1 MRREITDSLSVLEGE
16 LARLERLFT
25 QLSAS
30 DEQSARHVGEARDL
44 ASRAHAEL
52 TTAVRLYEA
61 HQPAATAPARLGDRI
76 VLIET
81 RKISE
86 TFRTKVKLKTI
97 EASAP
102 PETAAAPAAPAA
114 PRSDDL
120 TSIRGIDASLA
131 ERLAR
136 HDVTTFATIA
146 AWGQDDVRRIS
157 AALDLGRQ
165 ISRQNWIEQAA
176 LLAGAAARPAAST
189 PASATAADRSV
200 GAAPPA
206 MEAAPPPAEADAAVT
221 DPVPPDRLQLIRGID
236 AAVAAALHD
245 NGVSRWSQ
253 IAVWRRAD
261 IEQLSGKLGLG
272 ARIARQGWI
281 EQAAMLASGRMSHHA
296 TRLAA
301 GDYDCIVP
309 SPAVEMLAEP
319 EFVDWQAAR
328 ARAVG
333 TPPKSIVAAP
343 ATEDEPQQEMPDE
356 ALVLIEVPADARP
369 PAPRSH
375 AMPPIA
381 ANDTHADVHAASI
394 DRISDLEA
402 EMAVFV
408 STLLAANDA
417 PVEPVPATALPALE
431 KALAARH
438 STLHIEDEEFPE
450 LHIDEADVVIVARP
464 AAKAPSPAESHHP
477 SDSTRSLLSRLRHTA
492 PIGDIDSR
500 TYAAYRDQVD
510 EATVE
515 IIKPSAG
522 EGS

>member
-30 DEQSARHVGEARDL
+30 DEQLARHVGEARDL

-86 TFRTKVKLKTI
+86 TFRTKVKLK
-97 EASAP
+97 
-102 PETAAAPAAPAA
+102 AAEVA
-114 PRSDDL
+114 PRGDDL
-120 TSIRGIDASLA
+120 TRIRGIDASLA

-136 HDVTTFATIA
+136 HDVTTFATMA

-176 LLAGAAARPAAST
+176 LLAGAAARPAASA

-200 GAAPPA
+200 GAGPPA

-221 DPVPPDRLQLIRGID
+221 EPVPPDRLQLIRGID

-245 NGVSRWSQ
+245 NGVSRCSQ
-253 IAVWRRAD
+253 IAGWRRAD
-261 IEQLSGKLGLG
+261 IERLSGKLGLG

-328 ARAVG
+328 SLAPSE
-333 TPPKSIVAAP
+333 TPPKPIVVAP

>member
-1 MRREITDSLSVLEGE
+1 MPHI
-16 LARLERLFT
+16 
-25 QLSAS
+25 
-30 DEQSARHVGEARDL
+30 
-44 ASRAHAEL
+44 
-52 TTAVRLYEA
+52 
-61 HQPAATAPARLGDRI
+61 
-76 VLIET
+76 
-81 RKISE
+81 
-86 TFRTKVKLKTI
+86 
-97 EASAP
+97 
-102 PETAAAPAAPAA
+102 
-114 PRSDDL
+114 
-120 TSIRGIDASLA
+120 
-131 ERLAR
+131 
-136 HDVTTFATIA
+136 
-146 AWGQDDVRRIS
+146 
-157 AALDLGRQ
+157 
-165 ISRQNWIEQAA
+165 
-176 LLAGAAARPAAST
+176 
-189 PASATAADRSV
+189 
-200 GAAPPA
+200 
-206 MEAAPPPAEADAAVT
+206 
-221 DPVPPDRLQLIRGID
+221 
-236 AAVAAALHD
+236 AALHVC
-245 NGVSRWSQ
+245 GQPVVQ
-253 IAVWRRAD
+253 IAGWRRAE
-261 IEQLSGKLGLG
+261 IERLSRKLGLG
-272 ARIARQGWI
+272 ARIAKECWI

-328 ARAVG
+328 SLA
-333 TPPKSIVAAP
+333 PPKSIVAAP

-515 IIKPSAG
+515 IIKPSAR

>member
-61 HQPAATAPARLGDRI
+61 HQPAASAPTRLGDRI

-81 RKISE
+81 RTISE

-102 PETAAAPAAPAA
+102 PETAAASAAPAA
-114 PRSDDL
+114 PRGDDL
-120 TSIRGIDASLA
+120 TRIRGIDASLT

-176 LLAGAAARPAAST
+176 LLAGAAARPAASA

-206 MEAAPPPAEADAAVT
+206 MQAAPPPAEADAAVT
-221 DPVPPDRLQLIRGID
+221 EPVPPDRLQLIRGID

-253 IAVWRRAD
+253 IAGWRRAD
-261 IEQLSGKLGLG
+261 IERLSRKLGLG
-272 ARIARQGWI
+272 ARIAKECWI
-281 EQAAMLASGRMSHHA
+281 EQAAMLASGRISHHA
-296 TRLAA
+296 TRQAA

-328 ARAVG
+328 SLA
-333 TPPKSIVAAP
+333 PPKSIVAAP

-417 PVEPVPATALPALE
+417 PVEPVPATALPALG